1 MDQTQNALTQS
12 MQQRA
17 MLAQEMDELIQQ
29 NELLLKENDVLQ
41 AFIERYQY
49 QEENVCDDVV
59 VDGLSTEQKLE
70 VALSE

>member
-1 MDQTQNALTQS
+1 
-12 MQQRA
+12 

-59 VDGLSTEQKLE
+59 VDGLSIEQKLE

>member
-1 MDQTQNALTQS
+1 MDATQSAFAQSIEQRAALT
-12 MQQRA
+12 A
-17 MLAQEMDELIQQ
+17 EMDELIQQ

-41 AFIERYQY
+41 AFLERYQY

-59 VDGLSTEQKLE
+59 VDGLSIEQMLE

>member
-1 MDQTQNALTQS
+1 MDSTQNALTQS

-49 QEENVCDDVV
+49 
-59 VDGLSTEQKLE
+59 
-70 VALSE
+70 

>member
-1 MDQTQNALTQS
+1 

-59 VDGLSTEQKLE
+59 VDGLGIEQKLE